1 MIVTAANVFV
11 VPCGNRRGVILELE
25 TDEGI
30 SGLGEAGIAYGAGT
44 TAVAE
49 MTVEMARR
57 FVVGRDPGPV
67 ELIWHGIYDNGFWT
81 KGGGAISFAGL
92 SAIDHALWDIK
103 GRALGVPVYSLFGG
117 PFEDRLDTYANGW
130 WVGCDAPA
138 DYATAA
144 QNTVARGFRGLK
156 LYPLGVA
163 DPVMIVKHP
172 VRRAIERSREQLVVD
187 RCAAIRDAGGPE
199 VEIMLDF
206 GGGLAMDMLLP
217 LLARLEPLDICFVE
231 EPVDPGLTQ
240 SMSAAGKATKIP
252 VAAGERFYGR
262 AGFQKALAAGGLSIL
277 QPDICNTGGLSEGRR
292 IAAMAEQHN
301 LRVAPHNYGT
311 PLSTVIS
318 AHFAASIP
326 NFMVLETFPDFEAE
340 TGYNPVIDEPIERTI
355 VDGWLPIPT
364 GPGFGVSLNR
374 KAVEPHLWARVER

>member
-49 MTVEMARR
+49 MTLEMARR
-57 FVVGRDPGPV
+57 FVVGQDPGPA
-67 ELIWHGIYDNGFWT
+67 ELVWHTIYDNGFWT

-103 GRALGVPVYSLFGG
+103 GRSLGVPVHSLFGG
-117 PFEDRLDTYANGW
+117 PFQERLDTYANGW
-130 WVGCDAPA
+130 WIGCDTPE
-138 DYATAA
+138 DYASAA
-144 QNTVARGFRGLK
+144 VKTVARGFRGLK

-163 DPVMIVKHP
+163 DPVMVVKHP
-172 VRRAIERSREQLVVD
+172 VRRAIERGLEQLAFD
-187 RCAAIRDAGGPE
+187 RCAAIREAVGPK

-206 GGGLAMDMLLP
+206 GGGLAMDLLLRLLP
-217 LLARLEPLDICFVE
+217 RLEPLDICFIE
-231 EPVDPGLTQ
+231 EPVDPGLTDALA
-240 SMSAAGKATKIP
+240 AAGSTRIP
-252 VAAGERFYGR
+252 IAAGERFYGR
-262 AGFQKALAAGGLSIL
+262 AGFQRMFTAGNLAIA
-277 QPDICNTGGLSEGRR
+277 QPDICNTGGFAEGRR
-292 IAAMAEQHN
+292 IAAMADQYN
-301 LRVAPHNYGT
+301 LRVAPHNYGS

-326 NFMVLETFPDFEAE
+326 NFMVLEVFPDFEAE
-340 TGYNPVIDEPIERTI
+340 PGYSPVVDRPIEETI
-355 VDGWLPIPT
+355 VDGWLPVPT
-364 GPGFGVSLNR
+364 GPGLGVSLDR
-374 KAVEPHLWARVER
+374 EAVGPHLWGRI